1 MDVVFE
7 NPGLCHIGDKIFKNL
22 DIKTKFNCRLVRK
35 SLNDKFVQQASK
47 IDLQKVPKWSK
58 FFNKPNWREFLE
70 ESKTEIP
77 LPVLYF
83 YLQNLL
89 LRVINSSEEFNHR
102 TPLLAFAATGNA
114 KIVNFIL
121 QINSIRKWNH
131 ECKDALNSAAKYGH
145 VNVVKCLKA
154 YRNYAAILTAS
165 ENGHLEVL
173 KVLMDDITVVTGD
186 LVGWKTIGEAA
197 YSDKIELIKY
207 FEKKLDQHLFQD
219 LLAKTDYFCNT
230 IFHNLAALGQLEM
243 MKYLWQRTSEFSRNP
258 IQENLGGCTPIH
270 YAANKGHLEIVKF
283 LASYTSNPITTNQD
297 GRTPIYYAARNGYLE
312 IVKFLALKTSNPN
325 SKDKTGWTP
334 SEKARSKGFL
344 DIEAYLLNLENT

>member
-1 MDVVFE
+1 MDIVFDH
-7 NPGLCHIGDKIFKNL
+7 PGFCHIGEKIFNNL
-22 DIKTKFNCRLVRK
+22 DIQTKLACRHVRK
-35 SLNDKFVQQASK
+35 SWNDVFEKEASK
-47 IDLQKVPKWSK
+47 IDLLKVPNWNK
-58 FFNKPNWREFLE
+58 FLNKPTWKEFLK
-70 ESKTEIP
+70 ESKPLIP
-77 LPVLYF
+77 TLVLYS
-83 YLQNLL
+83 YLKHLFFRL
-89 LRVINSSEEFNHR
+89 INSSEQSNLR
-102 TPLLAFAATGNA
+102 TPLLTFAIIGNS
-114 KIVNFIL
+114 KLVDFIL
-121 QINSIRKWNH
+121 DMKTVTTRNN
-131 ECKDALNSAAKYGH
+131 ECKEALNIAAKYGH

-186 LVGWKTIGEAA
+186 LVGWKTIREAA
-197 YSDKIELIKY
+197 YSDKIEIIRY
-207 FEKKLDQHLFQD
+207 FEQKLDEHFFQD

-230 IFHNLAALGQLEM
+230 IFHNLAAKGQLEM
-243 MKYLWQRTSEFSRNP
+243 LKYLWQRTSEFSRNP
-258 IQENLGGCTPIH
+258 IQENLDGCTPIH
-270 YAANKGHLEIVKF
+270 YAARKGHLEIVKF